1 MSEETMTSDNTESGS
16 NLTISEATTA
26 FEGMLSTPEV
36 EETEVELE
44 AEETEEV
51 EEVEEAEDD
60 TEDDSEN
67 EEEVEEVEEEQT
79 FTVKAAGEEKEVTLD
94 ELVTSYQLGS
104 DYTKKTQEVAEQRKV
119 IDQEAK
125 AIIEAR
131 QVRDDYSQ
139 RLKAVEEFLVG
150 SNGSP
155 EDLATMK
162 ENDPIGYAVKVAE
175 MTEKKDQLQ
184 QVQAE
189 QQRIAQ
195 QQQSDRSEQMQRY
208 VEGEAQ
214 KLTQSLPE
222 FSDNTKGEQIRN
234 EIRNYGKKVGFTDEE
249 LSQVYDSRHVLVLHK
264 AAQFKLNMRNSL
276 RNYGFHDQ
284 EIAQLADHRFLMV
297 AKDAMSYQNLKDKKP
312 IVQKKVANA
321 PKMVKGGAKVKQNVT
336 DKTKKQ
342 MQKLQQTG
350 SARDAAAIFENL
362 M

>member
-1 MSEETMTSDNTESGS
+1 MSEETTTPEVGSGNDSPITIDDATS
-16 NLTISEATTA
+16 A
-26 FEGMLSTPEV
+26 FEGMLSAPEDSKEQPTEKEEDTQEAEV
-36 EETEVELE
+36 EETEEEDVEFE
-44 AEETEEV
+44 AEEADDDTEES
-51 EEVEEAEDD
+51 
-60 TEDDSEN
+60 EDDSEI
-67 EEEVEEVEEEQT
+67 EDEEVVEEEQT

-94 ELVTSYQLGS
+94 ELKKSYQLGS

-131 QVRDDYSQ
+131 QVRDEYAQ
-139 RLKAVEEFLVG
+139 KLQAVEQFLVG
-150 SNGSP
+150 SNDSP
-155 EDLATMK
+155 EDLAAMK

-184 QVQAE
+184 QVNAE
-189 QQRIAQ
+189 RQRIAQ
-195 QQQSDRSEQMQRY
+195 EQESDRSANMQKY

-222 FSDNTKGEQIRN
+222 FSDKTKGEQIRN
-234 EIRNYGKKVGFTDEE
+234 DIRSYGKKVGFTDNE

-264 AAQFKLNMRNSL
+264 AAQWDKLQASKS
-276 RNYGFHDQ
+276 G
-284 EIAQLADHRFLMV
+284 V
-297 AKDAMSYQNLKDKKP
+297 K
-312 IVQKKVANA
+312 KKVANA

-336 DKTKKQ
+336 DRTKKQ
-342 MQKLQQTG
+342 MQRLQQTG